1 VERRYIALAVLLM
14 LSAGCAGR
22 SEPDP
27 GEVLYV
33 RFCAS
38 CHGVTGRG
46 DGPAAEALSPRPADL
61 TRLRYSM
68 RLLIRQIDGRQPIR
82 AHGSAKM
89 PVWGEVFAK
98 SLVGEG
104 DARLAARQCVQAIA
118 RHVHDLGAGGR

>member
-1 VERRYIALAVLLM
+1 MECRHIALVVLLM
-14 LSAGCAGR
+14 LSAACAGR
-22 SEPDP
+22 PEPDP
-27 GEVLYV
+27 GEVLYL

-38 CHGVTGRG
+38 CHG
-46 DGPAAEALSPRPADL
+46 AAEALSPRPADL

-68 RLLIRQIDGRQPIR
+68 RLLVRQIDGRQPIR

-98 SLVGEG
+98 SLVGDG

-118 RHVHDLGAGGR
+118 RHVRDLGDGGR